1 MKIECLNGGDD
12 SSLII
17 TSWFFEWLTHNR
29 LVDEMLFRIPQLH
42 TEERGRFLFRR
53 RTIVYGKTAYV
64 LCAEVVAE
72 ENGFDVQ
79 VVSYE

>member
-1 MKIECLNGGDD
+1 MDGGAD
-12 SSLII
+12 SCLII

-29 LVDEMLFRIPQLH
+29 LVDEMLFRTPQLRA
-42 TEERGRFLFRR
+42 EDEVFLFRR
-53 RTIVYGKTAYV
+53 TTIISGKTAYV
-64 LCAEVVAE
+64 LCAEVVAK

>member
-1 MKIECLNGGDD
+1 MKIEYLDD
-12 SSLII
+12 GADSCLII
-17 TSWFFEWLTHNR
+17 TSWFFEWLTHKR
-29 LVDEMLFRIPQLH
+29 LVDEMLFRTHQLRA
-42 TEERGRFLFRR
+42 EDEVFLFRR
-53 RTIVYGKTAYV
+53 TTIISGKTAYV

>member
-12 SSLII
+12 SCLII

-29 LVDEMLFRIPQLH
+29 LVDEMLFRTPQLRA
-42 TEERGRFLFRR
+42 EDEVFLFRR
-53 RTIVYGKTAYV
+53 TTIISGKMAYV
-64 LCAEVVAE
+64 LCAGVVAE

>member
-12 SSLII
+12 SCLII
-17 TSWFFEWLTHNR
+17 TSWVFEWRTHNR
-29 LVDEMLFRIPQLH
+29 LVDEMLFRTPQLRA
-42 TEERGRFLFRR
+42 EERGFLFRR

>member
-1 MKIECLNGGDD
+1 MKIECLDGGND
-12 SSLII
+12 SLLII
-17 TSWFFEWLTHNR
+17 TSWVFEWRTHNR
-29 LVDEMLFRIPQLH
+29 LVDEMLFRTPQLRA
-42 TEERGRFLFRR
+42 EERGSLFRQ

-64 LCAEVVAE
+64 MCAEVVAE